1 MFRRCYDIIK
11 FDYSKF
17 NTSLVTNMFCI
28 FFHCSLTSLNLS
40 KFYVENITITGR
52 YSSLKPLNLFFN
64 TSKGTHM
71 NSMLSTCTS
80 LISLNLSYFDA
91 LQVIKM
97 NDMFP

>member
-1 MFRRCYDIIK
+1 MILLNLIILNLILLLLLIC
-11 FDYSKF
+11 FEF
-17 NTSLVTNMFCI
+17 

-40 KFYVENITITGR
+40 NFYIENITITGR

-64 TSKGTHM
+64 TSIVTHM

>member
-17 NTSLVTNMFCI
+17 DTSLVNNMFFI

-40 KFYVENITITGR
+40 KFYIENITITGR

-71 NSMLSTCTS
+71 NSMLSTCTL
-80 LISLNLSYFDA
+80 LISLNSSYFDA

>member
-1 MFRRCYDIIK
+1 MILLNLIILNLILLLLLIC
-11 FDYSKF
+11 FAF
-17 NTSLVTNMFCI
+17 

-40 KFYVENITITGR
+40 NFYIKYHNYGQIFIIEIIKFI
-52 YSSLKPLNLFFN
+52 FN
-64 TSKGTHM
+64 TSKVTHM
-71 NSMLSTCTS
+71 NSMFSTCTS

>member
-1 MFRRCYDIIK
+1 MILLNLIILNLILLLLLIC
-11 FDYSKF
+11 FAF
-17 NTSLVTNMFCI
+17 

-40 KFYVENITITGR
+40 KFYIENITITGR

-71 NSMLSTCTS
+71 NSMLSTCTL
-80 LISLNLSYFDA
+80 LISLNSSYFDA